1 MEKFLFH
8 LSLTHRITTQ
18 SILIRFLSDNV
29 ILFFQNNHNAIN
41 LFLEYHFFRK
51 RLTFTTLCVFSQNEI
66 LNEKEYYSFFFS
78 LFYATCN
85 QHSIFNESIN
95 EDLLYPTVA
104 RYYHIMRTVLR
115 RLIQIELTRIQD
127 LLSSRIDGH
136 MQLQISEITLLHAFT
151 TLND

>member
-1 MEKFLFH
+1 MKKNIILSSFH
-8 LSLTHRITTQ
+8 
-18 SILIRFLSDNV
+18 
-29 ILFFQNNHNAIN
+29 
-41 LFLEYHFFRK
+41 
-51 RLTFTTLCVFSQNEI
+51 
-66 LNEKEYYSFFFS
+66 
-78 LFYATCN
+78 ATCN

-136 MQLQISEITLLHAFT
+136 MQL
-151 TLND
+151 